1 MLVNGV
7 NDSEANAAH
16 VADFLTALEPDV
28 SYVSIPTRPPAEKN
42 VHIPSE
48 HAINRFYQ
56 ILSEKVEDVEH
67 LIGYEG
73 NTFAFTGNVKDDL
86 LSITA
91 VHPMRQ
97 DGVEEFL
104 QKADATWE
112 VVDELLAAGMLKASE
127 YESKTY
133 FIRSLPSRHTEK

>member
-1 MLVNGV
+1 
-7 NDSEANAAH
+7 
-16 VADFLTALEPDV
+16 
-28 SYVSIPTRPPAEKN
+28 
-42 VHIPSE
+42 
-48 HAINRFYQ
+48 
-56 ILSEKVEDVEH
+56 
-67 LIGYEG
+67 
-73 NTFAFTGNVKDDL
+73 
-86 LSITA
+86 
-91 VHPMRQ
+91 MRQ